1 LSNYSPAQPRIPD
14 TRPCARVSTAF
25 KRPADLLVRDL
36 QGWGPMRFA
45 SNQERRRGFTL
56 VELMVVVSIIGV
68 LAALAVYGFRKY
80 SLSAG
85 SSEATAM
92 LQSIKGAEEN
102 YRADDQHVYGGC
114 KTGSALPLSNSGSI
128 TDADLYP
135 RTITDL
141 NASGDRKI
149 GWGDVTTN
157 MGKCFRALGVRSSG
171 PVRFSFG
178 ISAGLP
184 GAITPDALDARF
196 ARDVPDFTAREPWFI
211 AVAVGNRD
219 KDSQYALFSTTS
231 MTNEVYVEDDTE

>member
-1 LSNYSPAQPRIPD
+1 MQTPSNTS
-14 TRPCARVSTAF
+14 
-25 KRPADLLVRDL
+25 K
-36 QGWGPMRFA
+36 
-45 SNQERRRGFTL
+45 RRGFTL

-92 LQSIKGAEEN
+92 LQSIRAAEEN

-114 KTGSALPLSNSGSI
+114 KTGSPLPSSNSGSI
-128 TDADLYP
+128 ADADLYP
-135 RTITDL
+135 RTISQLTTD
-141 NASGDRKI
+141 GDRKI
-149 GWGDVTTN
+149 GWGDVSTN
-157 MGKCFRALGVRSSG
+157 MGKCFRALGIRSSG

-178 ISAGLP
+178 VSAGLP

-196 ARDVPDFTAREPWFI
+196 ARDVPDFAAREPWYI

-219 KDSQYALFSTTS
+219 KDTQYALFATS
-231 MTNEVYVEDDTE
+231 SMSNDVYVEDDTE

>member
-1 LSNYSPAQPRIPD
+1 MVRQVHASG
-14 TRPCARVSTAF
+14 VSMMTTA
-25 KRPADLLVRDL
+25 KPED
-36 QGWGPMRFA
+36 
-45 SNQERRRGFTL
+45 RRGFTL

-92 LQSIKGAEEN
+92 LQSIRAAEEN

-114 KTGSALPLSNSGSI
+114 KAGSPLPSSNSGSI
-128 TDADLYP
+128 ADADLYP
-135 RTITDL
+135 RTITEL
-141 NASGDRKI
+141 NSSGDRKI
-149 GWGDVTTN
+149 GWGDVSTN

-184 GAITPDALDARF
+184 GAITPDALDTRF
-196 ARDVPDFTAREPWFI
+196 ASDVPNFTAREPWYI

-219 KDSQYALFSTTS
+219 KDTQYALFATTS